1 MWIALTLRADIYHSV
16 VKLAQRNKNP
26 HSEHVMAMKHVM
38 RYLAG
43 TVTNKLSYRVG
54 GLPLEGYVDADWAG
68 DVSHRR
74 SYTGYVFFLSGGP
87 ISWKSEKQNSVALSS
102 TKAEYM
108 ALSSAVKEALHL
120 RRLIIEIGCGRKD
133 TPTIIH
139 GDNLSAQNLARNPVY
154 HARSKHI
161 DIRYHFIRE
170 VIQNCDVELK
180 YVPTNDMIADMLT
193 KNLSKI
199 KHEKLIKLMNVM

>member
-1 MWIALTLRADIYHSV
+1 
-16 VKLAQRNKNP
+16 
-26 HSEHVMAMKHVM
+26 
-38 RYLAG
+38 
-43 TVTNKLSYRVG
+43 
-54 GLPLEGYVDADWAG
+54 
-68 DVSHRR
+68 
-74 SYTGYVFFLSGGP
+74 
-87 ISWKSEKQNSVALSS
+87 
-102 TKAEYM
+102 M

-161 DIRYHFIRE
+161 VIRYHFIRE
-170 VIQNCDVELK
+170 VIQKGDVELK

-193 KNLSKI
+193 KNLSKL
-199 KHEKLIKLMNVM
+199 KYEKLIKLMNVM